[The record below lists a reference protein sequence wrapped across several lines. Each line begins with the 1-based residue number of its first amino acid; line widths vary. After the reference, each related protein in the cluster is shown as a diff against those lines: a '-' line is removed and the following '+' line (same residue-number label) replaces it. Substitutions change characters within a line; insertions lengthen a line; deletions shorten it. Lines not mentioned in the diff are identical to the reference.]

1 MLPKSSKHY
10 ILPTAEELNIN
21 PQLVEDVVAFY
32 YSKLRS
38 ALVNLEHFAIKAE
51 NLGTFNAKK
60 KELPKLY
67 AKYTNHLSVLK
78 ADTFRQMQTKKEVEK
93 KLERV
98 IKLQKLIS
106 EESKRKQEFFKKK
119 NDEKNKSGKNL
130 GK

>member
-10 ILPTAEELNIN
+10 ILPTAEEFDIN

-32 YSKLRS
+32 YSKLRL
-38 ALVNLEHFAIKAE
+38 ALVNLDHFAIKAE

-78 ADTFRQMQTKKEVEK
+78 TETFRQMQTKKEVER
-93 KLERV
+93 KLDRV
-98 IKLQKLIS
+98 SKLQKLIS
-106 EESKRKQEFFKKK
+106 EESKRKQEFLKTK
-119 NDEKNKSGKNL
+119 NHEKNKSGENL

>member
-10 ILPTAEELNIN
+10 ILPTAEEFDIK

-32 YSKLRS
+32 YSKLRL
-38 ALVNLEHFAIKAE
+38 ALVNLDHFAIKAE

-78 ADTFRQMQTKKEVEK
+78 TETFRQMQTKKEVER
-93 KLERV
+93 KLDRV
-98 IKLQKLIS
+98 SKLQKLIS
-106 EESKRKQEFFKKK
+106 EESKRKQEFFKTK
-119 NDEKNKSGKNL
+119 NYEKNKSRKNL

>member
-10 ILPTAEELNIN
+10 ILPTAEEFDIN

-32 YSKLRS
+32 YSKLRL
-38 ALVNLEHFAIKAE
+38 ALVNLDHFAIKAE

-78 ADTFRQMQTKKEVEK
+78 TETFRQMQTKKEVER
-93 KLERV
+93 KLDRV
-98 IKLQKLIS
+98 SKLQKLIS
-106 EESKRKQEFFKKK
+106 EESKRKQEFFKTK
-119 NDEKNKSGKNL
+119 NHEKYKSGKNL